1 MTKRPGSI
9 TQSNSGSMSG
19 GLQAA
24 IGSNNSQVMNSTG
37 STKSNELSQAE
48 AVEVLEQIKVLISNS
63 VIPEVA
69 KGKAATYVEAAKI
82 EAEEAN
88 PDKQLISRN
97 LERVTK
103 NLEEVDKT
111 VDAGKSI
118 LSKIIP
124 LTLKLATWL
133 GAAV

>member
-1 MTKRPGSI
+1 
-9 TQSNSGSMSG
+9 MSG
-19 GLQAA
+19 GMQSA

-48 AVEVLEQIKVLISNS
+48 AVEILEQIKVLINNS
-63 VIPEVA
+63 LIPEMA

-82 EAEEAN
+82 EAEEEN

-118 LSKIIP
+118 LSKVIP
-124 LTLKLATWL
+124 LTLKLAAWL
-133 GAAV
+133 GSVV